1 MFPSPLSQSNF
12 RKNLSVFLGLN
23 VSSIVRIIS
32 YRSVTSIRLT
42 DLSIPNFSAK
52 DWNRKQHDTPLST
65 REIKG
70 VISTSQTVLPS
81 EGGTVGGVVSICHWE
96 PQEDVTVG
104 FVLLNVDRVVTLRE
118 YRCVVINVLD
128 VDVKQ
133 NTCGER
139 WRTLIFCFYLQHWKI
154 NRIISYLVLYL
165 F

>member
-32 YRSVTSIRLT
+32 YQSVTSIRLT

-70 VISTSQTVLPS
+70 VISPSQTVLPS

-104 FVLLNVDRVVTLRE
+104 LVLLHVHGVVPLGE
-118 YRCVVINVLD
+118 YRGVVVGVLD
-128 VDVKQ
+128 VDVEEDA
-133 NTCGER
+133 GWER
-139 WRTLIFCFYLQHWKI
+139 RRALVGGLDLQDCKEKI
-154 NRIISYLVLYL
+154 N
-165 F
+165 